1 MYISEAF
8 KLSYKY
14 LIRYRRRYL
23 FLFAALSFGFC
34 IVTVIISIKDGMERN
49 VYFSAQGHYAGDLVI
64 SGSDEDSEING
75 HISNEYIKII
85 NKAVKDTQIQPKKSV
100 MRTQYFGDA
109 AAFHNG
115 ETAVLKYLVGVDWQA
130 ESDYIAALLKQ
141 DAALSKTYASNPDVL
156 KSDVYKN
163 DVSGID
169 ALGDTTI
176 LISEPIAQ
184 KIQARKG
191 DSILVEIENRYGQ
204 KDTANFIVAGVFSDS
219 SIFGFYKSFVS
230 RTALNA
236 LAGFA
241 EGECSII
248 GLYFSGSKAA
258 ETARQRLQA
267 ALEGRLQI
275 SKLAQTRGEWDAER
289 SKDWSSIMI
298 FLLTL
303 PVYLTEITNIL
314 QSLNVLSFLLYIMML
329 IIIFVSAAVTYRL
342 IFYERTKEI
351 ASMRAIG
358 FYENDIVLILS
369 LETALLA
376 TISLAAGF
384 ILALIASAALT
395 SLPFNWFPGMDMF
408 LSGGSLSS
416 VYKPASVLFN
426 ALAIYVMLL
435 PAVLLPARTF
445 TRMPLPRMLAGST
458 KE

>member
-1 MYISEAF
+1 MRIREAF

-64 SGSDEDSEING
+64 SGSDEDSAIHG

-85 NKAVKDTQIQPKKSV
+85 NNAMAAARIQPEKAV

-115 ETAVLKYLVGVDWQA
+115 ETAVLKYFLGIDWENEA
-130 ESDYIAALLKQ
+130 DYIGDLLGRSAALPEN
-141 DAALSKTYASNPDVL
+141 SVS
-156 KSDVYKN
+156 KSDIYKN
-163 DVSGID
+163 DTYNG
-169 ALGDTTI
+169 ALGDNHI

-184 KIQARKG
+184 KINARAG

-219 SIFGFYKSFVS
+219 SIFGLYKSFVS

-236 LAGFA
+236 LAGFD
-241 EGECSII
+241 EGECSLI

-258 ETARQRLQA
+258 EAARRKLQA
-267 ALEGRLQI
+267 ELEGTLQI
-275 SKLAQTRGEWDAER
+275 SKLALTRKEWEAER
-289 SKDWSSIMI
+289 SKDWSGIMI

-342 IFYERTKEI
+342 IFHERTKEI

-358 FYENDIVLILS
+358 FYEGDIVLILA

-384 ILALIASAALT
+384 ILALAASAALT
-395 SLPFNWFPGMDMF
+395 ALPFNWFPGMDMF

-416 VYKPASVLFN
+416 VYKPSSILLN
-426 ALAIYVMLL
+426 ALAIYIMLL

-445 TRMPLPRMLAGST
+445 TRMPLPLMLAGSA
-458 KE
+458 KD